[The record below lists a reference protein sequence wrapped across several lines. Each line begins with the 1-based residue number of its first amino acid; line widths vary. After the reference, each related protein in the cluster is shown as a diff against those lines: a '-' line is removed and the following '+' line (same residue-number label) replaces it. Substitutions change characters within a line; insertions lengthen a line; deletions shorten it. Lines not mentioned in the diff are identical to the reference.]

1 MCWPQFSDFGPL
13 ASHGFARNSE
23 FELRDSTQ
31 DSATLVLQPK
41 EDTPK
46 EFSHSFELTVT
57 VSSIVGFRV

>member
-1 MCWPQFSDFGPL
+1 VCWPQFSDFGPL